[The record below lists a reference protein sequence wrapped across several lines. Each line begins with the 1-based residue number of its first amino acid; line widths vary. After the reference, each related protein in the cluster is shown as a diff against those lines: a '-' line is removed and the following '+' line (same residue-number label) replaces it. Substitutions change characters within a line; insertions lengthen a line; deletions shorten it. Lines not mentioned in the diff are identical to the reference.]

1 MPDIT
6 VNSRTLDFV
15 GEVKVRLIN
24 PVTNK
29 PQVYTKTEILANSAV
44 EAVLTTLV
52 APDANSVEGIKSDYG
67 KDGSDNVL
75 DVDGGIYVNTYALG
89 KEVAYDTVD
98 YNSNLFLDVTA

>member
-6 VNSRTLDFV
+6 VNSRSLDFT

-29 PQVYTKTEILANSAV
+29 PQVYTKTEILADAAV
-44 EAVLTTLV
+44 EAVLTTLT
-52 APDANSVEGIKSDYG
+52 APTANTVQGVKDDYER
-67 KDGSDNVL
+67 DGSDNVL
-75 DVDGGIYVNTYALG
+75 DTEGNIYVNTFAQG
-89 KEVAYDTVD
+89 KEVSYDTVD